1 MMSAS
6 DPENAA
12 RADPSAVVQRGM
24 RPGMQVEVA
33 PPVVATVALEQRDER
48 KHARL
53 ITISIMLATIMQTL
67 DSTIAN
73 VALPHMAGSLSA
85 SQDQIA
91 WVLTS
96 YIVAAAI
103 ATPVTG
109 WLSTRF
115 GRKRL
120 FMISVVGFTVASAL
134 CGLSES
140 LGQIVLARLLQ
151 GLFGASLVPLSQAV
165 MIDSS
170 TPEKRGQAMA
180 IWGMGVMIGP
190 ILGPTLGGWLTDNLT
205 WRYVFFINLPIG
217 ILSYYGIKTYIRET
231 VTVKNAKFDF
241 AGFVTLSL
249 AIGLFQLFLD
259 RGELLDWFGST
270 EIVIEGVGAVVAFV
284 FFVALTATAGPVSF
298 FNRNMLRDRNFTIGL
313 GLYLMVGLLLY
324 ATRALLPPML
334 QTLMGYPAVTIGIV
348 TAPSGLGTML
358 TMLVAGRLVNR
369 IDPRALIALGFGL
382 TAVSLW
388 QMSGFNF
395 DVDESHIIVSGFVQG
410 MGLGFVSVPLTT
422 VAFSTLEQR
431 LRPDG
436 TAIFSLFRNIGSSIG
451 ISVMETLTT
460 RNTATFHAELVDHV
474 NIANPAVVAGLP
486 PMYDLHNLSGAAA
499 LNAEVTRQASFIAY
513 LNDFHIMMIATL
525 VALPF
530 LLMMRRVRRA

>member
-1 MMSAS
+1 MSTAEA
-6 DPENAA
+6 PAA
-12 RADPSAVVQRGM
+12 RPADTVGPAVPREENKH
-24 RPGMQVEVA
+24 RHFI
-33 PPVVATVALEQRDER
+33 TV
-48 KHARL
+48 
-53 ITISIMLATIMQTL
+53 SIMLATIMQTL

-73 VALPHMAGSLSA
+73 VALPHMAGNLSA
-85 SQDQIA
+85 SQDQIS

-120 FMISVVGFTVASAL
+120 FLVSVVGFTIASAL

-140 LGQIVLARLLQ
+140 LFQIVLARLLQ
-151 GLFGASLVPLSQAV
+151 GLFGAALVPLSQAV
-165 MIDSS
+165 MIDTS

-190 ILGPTLGGWLTDNLT
+190 ILGPTLGGWLTDNLS
-205 WRYVFFINLPIG
+205 WRWVFFINLPVG
-217 ILSYYGIKTYIRET
+217 LLSYYGIKTYIHET
-231 VTVKNAKFDF
+231 VAIKQTRFDF
-241 AGFVTLSL
+241 YGFLTLSL

-270 EIVIEGVGAVVAFV
+270 EIVIEAVGAAIAFV
-284 FFVALTATAGPVSF
+284 FFIALTATAGPVSF
-298 FNRNMLRDRNFTIGL
+298 FDRNLLKDRNFAIGL
-313 GLYLMVGLLLY
+313 GLYFMVGLLLY

-334 QTLMGYPAVTIGIV
+334 QTLMGYPAVAIGIV

-358 TMLVAGRLVNR
+358 TMLIAGRLTNKV
-369 IDPRALIALGFGL
+369 DPRAMIGLGFGL
-382 TAVSLW
+382 TAISLW

-395 DVDESHIIVSGFVQG
+395 DLDESRIVVSGFVQG

-422 VAFSTLEQR
+422 VAFSTLAAR

-460 RNTATFHAELVDHV
+460 RNTAIFHTQLVENV

-486 PMYDLHNLSGAAA
+486 PIYDLSTAAGAAA
-499 LNAEVTRQASFIAY
+499 LNEEVTRQASFIAY
-513 LNDFHIMMIATL
+513 INDFKIMMIATL
-525 VALPF
+525 IALPF
-530 LLMMRRVRRA
+530 LLLMRRSKRI

>member
-1 MMSAS
+1 MSATV
-6 DPENAA
+6 
-12 RADPSAVVQRGM
+12 ADPSTASSAPPPPAVVAADDPTR
-24 RPGMQVEVA
+24 RRLV
-33 PPVVATVALEQRDER
+33 TV
-48 KHARL
+48 
-53 ITISIMLATIMQTL
+53 SIMLATIMQTL

-103 ATPVTG
+103 ATPLTG

-115 GRKRL
+115 GRKRVFL
-120 FMISVVGFTVASAL
+120 ISVVGFTVASAA

-140 LGQIVLARLLQ
+140 LAQIVLARLLQ
-151 GLFGASLVPLSQAV
+151 GLFGAALVPLSQAV

-170 TPEKRGQAMA
+170 TPDKRGQAMA

-205 WRYVFFINLPIG
+205 WRWVFFINLPIG
-217 ILSYYGIKTYIRET
+217 LLSYYGIKRYIRET
-231 VTVKNAKFDF
+231 TAMRQTKFDF
-241 AGFVTLSL
+241 YGFVTLSL
-249 AIGLFQLFLD
+249 ALGLLQLFLD

-270 EIVIEGVGAVVAFV
+270 EIVVEAVGAAIAFV

-298 FNRNMLRDRNFTIGL
+298 FNRALLKDRNFAIGL
-313 GLYLMVGLLLY
+313 GLYFMVGLLLY

-334 QTLMGYPAVTIGIV
+334 QTLMGYPAVEIGLV
-348 TAPSGLGTML
+348 TAPSGLGTMA

-369 IDPRALIALGFGL
+369 VDPRTLIGIGFGL
-382 TAVSLW
+382 TALSLW
-388 QMSGFNF
+388 QMAGFDF
-395 DVDESHIIVSGFVQG
+395 DVDRSHIVVSGFVQG

-422 VAFSTLEQR
+422 VAFSTLDAR

-436 TAIFSLFRNIGSSIG
+436 TAIFSLFRNMGSSIG

-460 RNTATFHAELVDHV
+460 RHTALFHSELVEHV
-474 NIANPAVVAGLP
+474 NIASPAVVAGLP
-486 PMYDLHNLSGAAA
+486 SIYDLSNATGAAA
-499 LNAEVTRQASFIAY
+499 LNEEVTRQASFLAY
-513 LNDFHIMMIATL
+513 VNDFHLMMIATL

-530 LLMMRRVRRA
+530 LALMRRQRR

>member
-1 MMSAS
+1 
-6 DPENAA
+6 
-12 RADPSAVVQRGM
+12 
-24 RPGMQVEVA
+24 
-33 PPVVATVALEQRDER
+33 
-48 KHARL
+48 
-53 ITISIMLATIMQTL
+53 MLATIMQTL

-120 FMISVVGFTVASAL
+120 FMISIVGFTAASAL
-134 CGLSES
+134 CGLSDS
-140 LGQIVLARLLQ
+140 LAQIVLARLLQ
-151 GLFGASLVPLSQAV
+151 GLFGASLVPLSQAI

-205 WRYVFFINLPIG
+205 WRWVFFINLPIG
-217 ILSYYGIKTYIRET
+217 ILSYYGIKTFIREAPT
-231 VTVKNAKFDF
+231 VRHAKFDF
-241 AGFVTLSL
+241 YGFVTLSL

-270 EIVIEGVGAVVAFV
+270 EIVLEAVGAAIAFV

-298 FNRNMLRDRNFTIGL
+298 FNRNLLKDRNFTIGL
-313 GLYLMVGLLLY
+313 GLYFMVGLLLY

-334 QTLMGYPAVTIGIV
+334 QTLLGYPAVTIGIV

-358 TMLVAGRLVNR
+358 TMLIAGRLVNKV
-369 IDPRALIALGFGL
+369 DPRALIGLGFGL

-395 DVDESHIIVSGFVQG
+395 NVDESHIVVSGFVQG
-410 MGLGFVSVPLTT
+410 MGLGFVAVPLTT
-422 VAFSTLEQR
+422 VTFSTLAQR

-436 TAIFSLFRNIGSSIG
+436 TAIYSLFRNVGSSIG

-460 RNTATFHAELVDHV
+460 RNTATFHAQLVDHL
-474 NIANPAVVAGLP
+474 NIANPAIVAGLP
-486 PMYDLHNLSGAAA
+486 AVYDLHSTAGATA

-513 LNDFHIMMIATL
+513 LNDFRIMMIATL
-525 VALPF
+525 VVLPLL
-530 LLMMRRVRRA
+530 LLMRRSRRP